1 MAENQEQ
8 KLTAEQQAAI
18 EEATVTPQTSPI
30 NYNRRQRRFM
40 LKQQGV
46 LKLLSKMDPLGE
58 VRTNFR
64 KQNLENGRKIHQQN
78 IDANDKVN
86 HAMLEEKL
94 ESMKETWT
102 KIGYNAEE
110 ITKLEEAWS
119 LSIIKDKETRKED
132 KKKIKQLQREV
143 QESFHSRK

>member
-94 ESMKETWT
+94 EAMKETWT

>member
-94 ESMKETWT
+94 EAMKETWA

>member
-1 MAENQEQ
+1 
-8 KLTAEQQAAI
+8 
-18 EEATVTPQTSPI
+18 
-30 NYNRRQRRFM
+30 M

-78 IDANDKVN
+78 IDANDKIN

-94 ESMKETWT
+94 EAMKETWT

>member
-8 KLTAEQQAAI
+8 KLTAEQQAAV
-18 EEATVTPQTSPI
+18 EEAVTTPQTSPT
-30 NYNRRQRRFM
+30 NWNRRQRRHM

-46 LKLLSKMDPLGE
+46 LRMLGKMDPMGE

-64 KQNLENGRKIHQQN
+64 QQNLENGRKIHQQN
-78 IDANDKVN
+78 IDAMEKVN

-102 KIGYNAEE
+102 KIGYNKEE
-110 ITKLEEAWS
+110 IVKLEEAWS
-119 LSIIKDKETRKED
+119 LSVIRDKETRKED

-143 QESFHSRK
+143 QESFRSRK